1 MTTPNNNKN
10 NNNSNMADTLAQ
22 FAKSTFTKQNIEAA
36 TIYTKEKAV
45 ELKQQAQDG
54 DHSLRFLGII
64 AGLGCIVVG
73 FLELITRFM
82 RFDLVG
88 ALIDFYI
95 IVLGFIVFMLEGKH
109 SLLPA
114 QFVDNVNKYALFL
127 KFLWGRGAL
136 YFVIGTIQLYQFDLL
151 NLIAGGYMCVVGV
164 VYILVGKRTAAK
176 LRTLRKY
183 MYSEQ
188 TMREQFN
195 EADVERD
202 GLDVAQFRTLCFNL
216 GLDLTQ
222 RECEAA
228 FGRIKS
234 KSNSQ
239 RLKYEDF
246 QAWWNEAAD
255 VDDSSFQFV

>member
-1 MTTPNNNKN
+1 
-10 NNNSNMADTLAQ
+10 MADTLSQ
-22 FAKSTFTKQNIEAA
+22 FAQSTFTKQNIEAA
-36 TIYTKEKAV
+36 TNFTKEKAS

-54 DHSLRFLGII
+54 DHSLRFLGIV

-73 FLELITRFM
+73 FFELVTRIM

-95 IVLGFIVFMLEGKH
+95 IVLGFIVLLLEGKN
-109 SLLPA
+109 SLLPTK
-114 QFVDNVNKYALFL
+114 FVDNINKYALFL

-136 YFVIGTIQLYQFDLL
+136 YFVIGTIQLYQFGLL
-151 NLIAGGYMCVVGV
+151 NVISGVYMCVVGV
-164 VYILVGKRTAAK
+164 VFFLVGKRTAAK
-176 LRTLRKY
+176 LRKLRQY
-183 MYSEQ
+183 MYTEQ
-188 TMREQFN
+188 TMREQFR
-195 EADVERD
+195 EADVEND
-202 GLDVAQFRTLCFNL
+202 GLDVGQFRTLCFNL

-234 KSNSQ
+234 KSNSK

-246 QAWWNEAAD
+246 QAWWNEEANTED
-255 VDDSSFQFV
+255 NDFQFV

>member
-1 MTTPNNNKN
+1 
-10 NNNSNMADTLAQ
+10 
-22 FAKSTFTKQNIEAA
+22 
-36 TIYTKEKAV
+36 
-45 ELKQQAQDG
+45 
-54 DHSLRFLGII
+54 
-64 AGLGCIVVG
+64 
-73 FLELITRFM
+73 
-82 RFDLVG
+82 
-88 ALIDFYI
+88 
-95 IVLGFIVFMLEGKH
+95 
-109 SLLPA
+109 
-114 QFVDNVNKYALFL
+114 
-127 KFLWGRGAL
+127 
-136 YFVIGTIQLYQFDLL
+136 
-151 NLIAGGYMCVVGV
+151 
-164 VYILVGKRTAAK
+164 
-176 LRTLRKY
+176 